1 MSELDDSHDWPLRD
15 FSARLRPPSRPEER
29 GEEQPEEAV
38 ATPTQEIVVEERGE
52 PEPEPELPPTSSSE
66 VEVLYDEDDPVQTVL
81 EEQPGVEAASGAPET
96 AEPERPL
103 RAPSSEVDEQPP
115 PSEGQAPEGSV
126 PTETADELDAPAEL
140 VAEPSDAALPTA
152 ETAAA
157 DDVQHAS
164 GDLRIPD
171 GYSVLE
177 GSPNGQRRTVAIVV
191 SRFNG
196 EITNRLLDS
205 ALGALDEAGVSRE
218 AVLVMPVPGA
228 FELPIA
234 AMALAKTRRYSCVV
248 ALGCVIRGETPHFDF
263 VAGEAASGLQLA
275 GIETG
280 VPVSLGLLTCD
291 TAEQAEARVD
301 RGAWAAR
308 TALEMADAFAQLRSA
323 VARG

>member
-1 MSELDDSHDWPLRD
+1 MSELDDSQDWPLRD
-15 FSARLRPPSRPEER
+15 FSTRLRPPSPADERAEEEPEER
-29 GEEQPEEAV
+29 DPEPPAL
-38 ATPTQEIVVEERGE
+38 TQELVLEQQDE
-52 PEPEPELPPTSSSE
+52 PEPEPELPPTAASE
-66 VEVLYDEDDPVQTVL
+66 VEVLYDEDDPVPATTADDPPPVAA
-81 EEQPGVEAASGAPET
+81 EEPALSAPDEPAPDEQLSAELAADPAAPAVEDQPAEEPV
-96 AEPERPL
+96 AEPEP
-103 RAPSSEVDEQPP
+103 
-115 PSEGQAPEGSV
+115 
-126 PTETADELDAPAEL
+126 
-140 VAEPSDAALPTA
+140 
-152 ETAAA
+152 
-157 DDVQHAS
+157 QHAA

-196 EITNRLLDS
+196 EITNRLLES

-263 VAGEAASGLQLA
+263 VASEAASGLQLA

-280 VPVSLGLLTCD
+280 VPVSLGLLTCN

-308 TALEMADAFAQLRSA
+308 TALEMADAFAQLRTA
-323 VARG
+323 VARS

>member
-1 MSELDDSHDWPLRD
+1 MSEPDDVQDWPLRD
-15 FSARLRPPSRPEER
+15 FSARLRPPTPPDDRAGDER
-29 GEEQPEEAV
+29 DSEPPALTQEFAFEQPEE
-38 ATPTQEIVVEERGE
+38 PEPG
-52 PEPEPELPPTSSSE
+52 PEPEPELPQTAASD
-66 VEVLYDEDDPVQTVL
+66 VEVLYDEDDPVPAA
-81 EEQPGVEAASGAPET
+81 EELAAS
-96 AEPERPL
+96 
-103 RAPSSEVDEQPP
+103 
-115 PSEGQAPEGSV
+115 EGPTPEGSV
-126 PTETADELDAPAEL
+126 PPETDEEPIPGEPPPAEL
-140 VAEPSDAALPTA
+140 VSAVPAAPAVEEQPAAEPESEP
-152 ETAAA
+152 EPEPEP
-157 DDVQHAS
+157 QHVA
-164 GDLRIPD
+164 GDLQIPD

-177 GSPNGQRRTVAIVV
+177 GSPNGQRRTVAIVI

-196 EITNRLLDS
+196 EITNRLLEA

-308 TALEMADAFAQLRSA
+308 TALEMADAFAQLRTA
-323 VARG
+323 VARS

>member
-15 FSARLRPPSRPEER
+15 FSARLRPPSPPDEQADEER
-29 GEEQPEEAV
+29 EEPPALTQQFAVEEQE
-38 ATPTQEIVVEERGE
+38 E
-52 PEPEPELPPTSSSE
+52 PEPEPTPELPRTDASE
-66 VEVLYDEDDPVQTVL
+66 VEVLYDEDDPVPAAAEDDPAPAAA
-81 EEQPGVEAASGAPET
+81 EEPEPAAAAPEEPALGAPGVEPE
-96 AEPERPL
+96 E
-103 RAPSSEVDEQPP
+103 DEEEEQ
-115 PSEGQAPEGSV
+115 Q
-126 PTETADELDAPAEL
+126 APAEL
-140 VAEPSDAALPTA
+140 
-152 ETAAA
+152 AAA
-157 DDVQHAS
+157 PAPPAVEEQQDEEPEPEPQHAV
-164 GDLRIPD
+164 GDLQIPD
-171 GYSVLE
+171 GCSVLE
-177 GSPNGQRRTVAIVV
+177 GAPTGQRRTVAIVV

-196 EITNRLLDS
+196 EITNRLLES

-263 VAGEAASGLQLA
+263 VASEAASGLQLA

-280 VPVSLGLLTCD
+280 VPVSLGLLTCN

-308 TALEMADAFAQLRSA
+308 TALEMADAFAQLRTA
-323 VARG
+323 VARS

>member
-15 FSARLRPPSRPEER
+15 FSARLRPPSPPDEQADEER
-29 GEEQPEEAV
+29 EEPPALTQQFAVEEQE
-38 ATPTQEIVVEERGE
+38 E
-52 PEPEPELPPTSSSE
+52 PEPEPTPELPPTDASE
-66 VEVLYDEDDPVQTVL
+66 VEVLYDEDDPVPAAADDDPAPAAAEEPESAAAAP
-81 EEQPGVEAASGAPET
+81 EEQALRAPGVEPE
-96 AEPERPL
+96 E
-103 RAPSSEVDEQPP
+103 DEEEEQ
-115 PSEGQAPEGSV
+115 Q
-126 PTETADELDAPAEL
+126 APAEL
-140 VAEPSDAALPTA
+140 AAVPAPPAVEEQQDEEPEP
-152 ETAAA
+152 EP
-157 DDVQHAS
+157 QHAA
-164 GDLRIPD
+164 GDLQIPD
-171 GYSVLE
+171 GCSVLE
-177 GSPNGQRRTVAIVV
+177 GAPTGQRRTVAIVV

-196 EITNRLLDS
+196 EITNRLLES

-263 VAGEAASGLQLA
+263 VASEAASGLQLA

-280 VPVSLGLLTCD
+280 VPVSLGLLTCN

-308 TALEMADAFAQLRSA
+308 TALEMADAFAQLRTA
-323 VARG
+323 VARS

>member
-15 FSARLRPPSRPEER
+15 FSARLRPPSPPDEQADEER
-29 GEEQPEEAV
+29 EEPPALTQQFAVEEQE
-38 ATPTQEIVVEERGE
+38 E
-52 PEPEPELPPTSSSE
+52 PEPEPTPELPRTDASE
-66 VEVLYDEDDPVQTVL
+66 VEVLYDEDDPVPAAAEDDPAPAAA
-81 EEQPGVEAASGAPET
+81 EEPEPAAAAPEEPALGAPGVEPE
-96 AEPERPL
+96 E
-103 RAPSSEVDEQPP
+103 DEEEEQ
-115 PSEGQAPEGSV
+115 QQ
-126 PTETADELDAPAEL
+126 APAEL
-140 VAEPSDAALPTA
+140 
-152 ETAAA
+152 AAA
-157 DDVQHAS
+157 PAPPAVEEQQDEEPEPEPQHAV
-164 GDLRIPD
+164 GDLQIPD
-171 GYSVLE
+171 GCSVLE
-177 GSPNGQRRTVAIVV
+177 GAPTGQRRTVAIVV

-196 EITNRLLDS
+196 EITNRLLES

-263 VAGEAASGLQLA
+263 VASEAASGLQLA

-280 VPVSLGLLTCD
+280 VPVSLGLLTCN

-308 TALEMADAFAQLRSA
+308 TALEMADAFAQLRTA
-323 VARG
+323 VARS